1 VSYNPRPKICEGCP
15 ANPTSKSF
23 VRPTGP
29 KDAKIVF
36 LGQGPDQDAA
46 LDGTPFT
53 GVVGKKFDYW
63 LAASGIRR
71 SECGVGN
78 VVQCWLPAPTKA
90 TKEEIEFCKERH
102 WGPWLDGFSDRRIV
116 VFVGTPH
123 SGGSA
128 GDVQRDEERSH
139 FTLGILHPS
148 AVMRGQWSEE
158 PHQIEYLKQAKAIA
172 DGLDPILDP
181 EAHLQGDSITTPS
194 LADLYNWE
202 ARLSGEGV
210 AVDIETA
217 GDHIRLVGLCDLA
230 PPHHY
235 LGFPVRDVGGKQWWG
250 ADFRAAVEWLW
261 RFLANDKIGKVFHNG
276 QAFDIPMLERNG
288 FVVGGLVFDT
298 MLGMHIAATG
308 VPKGLETLAKVHLG
322 WPGWKDMVKG
332 ELEGE
337 GK

>member
-1 VSYNPRPKICEGCP
+1 MSYHPKDPKCLGCP
-15 ANPTSKSF
+15 AYFKGKSF
-23 VRPTGP
+23 VPPTGP

-36 LGQGPDQDAA
+36 LGQWPDQDAA
-46 LDGTPFT
+46 LDGIPFT

-78 VVQCWLPAPTKA
+78 VVQCWLKEP
-90 TKEEIEFCKERH
+90 TKEEIEFCKEAH
-102 WGPWLDGFSDRRIV
+102 WGGWLESFHTRRVTVLIGPPV
-116 VFVGTPH
+116 SATFGAGGTGTV
-123 SGGSA
+123 STNA
-128 GDVQRDEERSH
+128 GRFLVS
-139 FTLGILHPS
+139 LAHPLFI
-148 AVMRGQWSEE
+148 MRGQWSEE

-181 EAHLQGDSITTPS
+181 EAHLQGDSITAPS
-194 LADLYNWE
+194 LADLYQFE

-261 RFLANDKIGKVFHNG
+261 RFLANESVKKVGHNA

-288 FVVGGLVFDT
+288 FLVRGYDFDT